1 MVDFTRPVS
10 DIMTKELITVQPD
23 ELMTVVDRIFKT
35 HKIHHIPVI
44 EADGTVIGMISKSD
58 YLRTLHSLSL
68 FKTAKV
74 EAYNE
79 AVLKSLLVREVM
91 AKQLAR
97 LRPESPISLAAD
109 MLLENLFHA
118 LPVVEDGRLVGIVTS
133 FDLLKYAYKQY

>member
-1 MVDFTRPVS
+1 
-10 DIMTKELITVQPD
+10 MTKELITVQPD

-74 EAYNE
+74 LEVTVGAGGDGEAIGPF
-79 AVLKSLLVREVM
+79 ASRVADQPGGGHAPRESFSRSSGRGGR
-91 AKQLAR
+91 AAR
-97 LRPESPISLAAD
+97 RYCDE
-109 MLLENLFHA
+109 H
-118 LPVVEDGRLVGIVTS
+118 
-133 FDLLKYAYKQY
+133 